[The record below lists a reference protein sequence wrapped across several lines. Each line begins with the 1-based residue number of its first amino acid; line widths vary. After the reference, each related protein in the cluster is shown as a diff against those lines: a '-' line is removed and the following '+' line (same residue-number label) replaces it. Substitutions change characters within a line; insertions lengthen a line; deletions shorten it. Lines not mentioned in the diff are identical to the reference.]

1 MRRNQAKPSFDRK
14 ERTPLSKKEL
24 TDALKQ
30 VLLADRPEGQHSENR
45 TPTNEELQERYKLER
60 R

>member
-1 MRRNQAKPSFDRK
+1 MDKKAFKR
-14 ERTPLSKKEL
+14 EGRTPVSKKNL

-30 VLLADRPEGQHSENR
+30 VLLAERPEGQHSENW
-45 TPTNEELQERYKLER
+45 TPTRKELQERYKLER